1 MEGYV
6 LKVVSGDDH
15 EKDAD
20 PSVAEKV
27 LTDVDRL
34 FTEICR
40 NIIRGELR
48 LQGDVPES
56 LHSRVTLQGKG
67 ALAHDARRIMHETLT
82 YLGGPARGTFM
93 DDTFPDVIGRRS
105 VASAVLD
112 IHSDLEG
119 NVLLHGPDDDVA
131 AFSDINLVRVTEMAG
146 VLTRAYNGGIMGI
159 IVKDPKRRGHYAI
172 TSGNGLIP
180 LIYVPT
186 VPSYDREDF
195 AAAGPVI
202 AMGTVV
208 RDEENRIVE
217 LRAVENC
224 YTFPVAVFL
233 RGISSEGDVGRV
245 PEGDLVR
252 GGRGAGLP
260 AGGHPFVLR
269 PHRHLVPEVRRAG
282 PGVVR
287 EELGRVRDRVP
298 QAVRLTVGV
307 LRGRHA
313 GQPQDPRPA
322 GHDEA
327 AGGVTR
333 GPEPRTGRNKSRA
346 YLLIGLQ

>member
-233 RGISSEGDVGRV
+233 RGISSDGDVGLV
-245 PEGDLVR
+245 YPLEGIPSYYARTATWYLKCD
-252 GGRGAGLP
+252 
-260 AGGHPFVLR
+260 
-269 PHRHLVPEVRRAG
+269 
-282 PGVVR
+282 
-287 EELGRVRDRVP
+287 ELGLESSAKSWDECVIGFHRQFVSLWASYEDGTLDNPKIRDMLDMMKP
-298 QAVRLTVGV
+298 
-307 LRGRHA
+307 
-313 GQPQDPRPA
+313 
-322 GHDEA
+322 
-327 AGGVTR
+327 
-333 GPEPRTGRNKSRA
+333 PET
-346 YLLIGLQ
+346 

>member
-20 PSVAEKV
+20 PSVAERV
-27 LTDVDRL
+27 LADVDRL

-56 LHSRVTLQGKG
+56 LHSRVTLHGDG

-233 RGISSEGDVGRV
+233 RGISSEGDVGLV
-245 PEGDLVR
+245 YPLEGIPSYYARTATWYLKCD
-252 GGRGAGLP
+252 
-260 AGGHPFVLR
+260 
-269 PHRHLVPEVRRAG
+269 
-282 PGVVR
+282 
-287 EELGRVRDRVP
+287 ELGLESSAKSWDECVIGFHRQFVSLWASYEDGTLDNPKIRDMLDMMKP
-298 QAVRLTVGV
+298 
-307 LRGRHA
+307 
-313 GQPQDPRPA
+313 P
-322 GHDEA
+322 EA
-327 AGGVTR
+327 
-333 GPEPRTGRNKSRA
+333 
-346 YLLIGLQ
+346 

>member
-56 LHSRVTLQGKG
+56 LHSRVTLQGEG

-233 RGISSEGDVGRV
+233 RGISSEGDVGLV
-245 PEGDLVR
+245 YPLEGIPSYYARTATWYLKCD
-252 GGRGAGLP
+252 
-260 AGGHPFVLR
+260 
-269 PHRHLVPEVRRAG
+269 
-282 PGVVR
+282 
-287 EELGRVRDRVP
+287 ELGLESSAKSWDECVIGFHRQFVSLWASYEDGTLDNPKIRD
-298 QAVRLTVGV
+298 L
-307 LRGRHA
+307 L
-313 GQPQDPRPA
+313 DMMRPP
-322 GHDEA
+322 EA
-327 AGGVTR
+327 
-333 GPEPRTGRNKSRA
+333 
-346 YLLIGLQ
+346 

>member
-15 EKDAD
+15 EKDAN

-56 LHSRVTLQGKG
+56 LHSRVTLHGEG

-233 RGISSEGDVGRV
+233 RGISSDGDVGLV
-245 PEGDLVR
+245 YPLEGIPSYYARTATWYLKCD
-252 GGRGAGLP
+252 
-260 AGGHPFVLR
+260 
-269 PHRHLVPEVRRAG
+269 
-282 PGVVR
+282 
-287 EELGRVRDRVP
+287 ELGLESSAKSWDECVIGFHRQFVSLWASYEDGTLDNPKIRDM
-298 QAVRLTVGV
+298 L
-307 LRGRHA
+307 
-313 GQPQDPRPA
+313 DMMRPP
-322 GHDEA
+322 EA
-327 AGGVTR
+327 
-333 GPEPRTGRNKSRA
+333 
-346 YLLIGLQ
+346 

>member
-15 EKDAD
+15 EKDAN
-20 PSVAEKV
+20 PSVAERV
-27 LTDVDRL
+27 LANVDRL

-48 LQGDVPES
+48 LQGEVPES
-56 LHSRVTLQGKG
+56 LHSRVTLHGDG

-93 DDTFPDVIGRRS
+93 DDTFHDVIGRRS

-119 NVLLHGPDDDVA
+119 DVLLHGPDDDVA

-146 VLTRAYNGGIMGI
+146 VLTRAYNGGIMGV

-233 RGISSEGDVGRV
+233 RGISSEGDVGLV
-245 PEGDLVR
+245 YPLEGIPSYYARTATWYLKCD
-252 GGRGAGLP
+252 
-260 AGGHPFVLR
+260 
-269 PHRHLVPEVRRAG
+269 
-282 PGVVR
+282 
-287 EELGRVRDRVP
+287 ELGLESSAKSWDECVIGFHRQFVSLWASYEDGTLDNPKIRDI
-298 QAVRLTVGV
+298 L
-307 LRGRHA
+307 
-313 GQPQDPRPA
+313 DMMRP
-322 GHDEA
+322 
-327 AGGVTR
+327 
-333 GPEPRTGRNKSRA
+333 PET
-346 YLLIGLQ
+346 

>member
-20 PSVAEKV
+20 PSVAERV
-27 LTDVDRL
+27 LADVDRL

-56 LHSRVTLQGKG
+56 LHSRVTLHGDG

-233 RGISSEGDVGRV
+233 RGISSEGDVGLV
-245 PEGDLVR
+245 YPLEGIPSYYARTATWYLKCD
-252 GGRGAGLP
+252 
-260 AGGHPFVLR
+260 
-269 PHRHLVPEVRRAG
+269 
-282 PGVVR
+282 
-287 EELGRVRDRVP
+287 ELGLESSAKSWDECVIGFHRRFVSLWASYEDGTLDNPKIRDI
-298 QAVRLTVGV
+298 L
-307 LRGRHA
+307 
-313 GQPQDPRPA
+313 DMMRP
-322 GHDEA
+322 
-327 AGGVTR
+327 
-333 GPEPRTGRNKSRA
+333 PET
-346 YLLIGLQ
+346 

>member
-56 LHSRVTLQGKG
+56 LHSRVTLQGEG

-233 RGISSEGDVGRV
+233 RGISSEGDVGLV
-245 PEGDLVR
+245 YPLEGIPSYYARTATWYLKCD
-252 GGRGAGLP
+252 
-260 AGGHPFVLR
+260 
-269 PHRHLVPEVRRAG
+269 
-282 PGVVR
+282 
-287 EELGRVRDRVP
+287 ELGLESSAKSWDECVIGFHRQFVSLWASYEDGTLDNP
-298 QAVRLTVGV
+298 KIHDL
-307 LRGRHA
+307 L
-313 GQPQDPRPA
+313 DMMRPP
-322 GHDEA
+322 EA
-327 AGGVTR
+327 
-333 GPEPRTGRNKSRA
+333 
-346 YLLIGLQ
+346 

>member
-15 EKDAD
+15 EKDAN
-20 PSVAEKV
+20 PSVAERV
-27 LTDVDRL
+27 LANVDRL

-56 LHSRVTLQGKG
+56 LHSRVTLHGDG

-119 NVLLHGPDDDVA
+119 DVLLHGPDDDVA

-146 VLTRAYNGGIMGI
+146 VLTRAYNGGIMGV

-233 RGISSEGDVGRV
+233 RGISSEGDVGLV
-245 PEGDLVR
+245 YPLEGIPSYYARTATWYLKCD
-252 GGRGAGLP
+252 
-260 AGGHPFVLR
+260 
-269 PHRHLVPEVRRAG
+269 
-282 PGVVR
+282 
-287 EELGRVRDRVP
+287 ELGLESSAKSWDECVIGFHRQFVSLWASYEDGTLDNPKIRDI
-298 QAVRLTVGV
+298 L
-307 LRGRHA
+307 
-313 GQPQDPRPA
+313 DMMRP
-322 GHDEA
+322 
-327 AGGVTR
+327 
-333 GPEPRTGRNKSRA
+333 PET
-346 YLLIGLQ
+346 

>member
-20 PSVAEKV
+20 PSVAERV
-27 LTDVDRL
+27 LADVDRL

-56 LHSRVTLQGKG
+56 LHSRVTLHGDG

-146 VLTRAYNGGIMGI
+146 VLTRAYNGGIMGV

-233 RGISSEGDVGRV
+233 RGISSEGDVGLV
-245 PEGDLVR
+245 YPLEGIPSYYARTATWYLKCD
-252 GGRGAGLP
+252 
-260 AGGHPFVLR
+260 
-269 PHRHLVPEVRRAG
+269 
-282 PGVVR
+282 
-287 EELGRVRDRVP
+287 ELGLESSAKSWDECVIGFHRQFVSLWASYEDGTLDNPKIRDI
-298 QAVRLTVGV
+298 L
-307 LRGRHA
+307 
-313 GQPQDPRPA
+313 DMMRP
-322 GHDEA
+322 
-327 AGGVTR
+327 
-333 GPEPRTGRNKSRA
+333 PET
-346 YLLIGLQ
+346 

>member
-56 LHSRVTLQGKG
+56 LHSRVTLHGEG

-233 RGISSEGDVGRV
+233 RGISSKGDVGLV
-245 PEGDLVR
+245 YPLEGIPSYYARTATWYLKCD
-252 GGRGAGLP
+252 
-260 AGGHPFVLR
+260 
-269 PHRHLVPEVRRAG
+269 
-282 PGVVR
+282 
-287 EELGRVRDRVP
+287 ELGLESSAKSWDECVIGFHRQFVSLWASYEDGTLDNPKIRD
-298 QAVRLTVGV
+298 L
-307 LRGRHA
+307 L
-313 GQPQDPRPA
+313 DMMRPP
-322 GHDEA
+322 EA
-327 AGGVTR
+327 
-333 GPEPRTGRNKSRA
+333 
-346 YLLIGLQ
+346 

>member
-56 LHSRVTLQGKG
+56 LHSRVTLHGDG

-119 NVLLHGPDDDVA
+119 SVLLHGPDDDVA

-233 RGISSEGDVGRV
+233 RGISSEGDVGLV
-245 PEGDLVR
+245 YPLEGIPSYYARTATWYLKCD
-252 GGRGAGLP
+252 
-260 AGGHPFVLR
+260 
-269 PHRHLVPEVRRAG
+269 
-282 PGVVR
+282 
-287 EELGRVRDRVP
+287 ELGLESSAKSWDECVIGFHRQFVSLWASYEDGTLDNPKIRDMLDMMKP
-298 QAVRLTVGV
+298 
-307 LRGRHA
+307 
-313 GQPQDPRPA
+313 P
-322 GHDEA
+322 EA
-327 AGGVTR
+327 
-333 GPEPRTGRNKSRA
+333 
-346 YLLIGLQ
+346 

>member
-20 PSVAEKV
+20 PSVAERV
-27 LTDVDRL
+27 LADVDRL

-56 LHSRVTLQGKG
+56 LHSRVTLHGDG
-67 ALAHDARRIMHETLT
+67 ALAHDARRIIHETLT

-233 RGISSEGDVGRV
+233 RGISSDGDVGLV
-245 PEGDLVR
+245 YPLEGIPSYYARTATWYLKCD
-252 GGRGAGLP
+252 
-260 AGGHPFVLR
+260 
-269 PHRHLVPEVRRAG
+269 
-282 PGVVR
+282 
-287 EELGRVRDRVP
+287 ELGLESSAKSWDECVIGFHRRFVSLWASYEDGTLDNPKIRDI
-298 QAVRLTVGV
+298 L
-307 LRGRHA
+307 
-313 GQPQDPRPA
+313 DMMRP
-322 GHDEA
+322 
-327 AGGVTR
+327 
-333 GPEPRTGRNKSRA
+333 PET
-346 YLLIGLQ
+346 

>member
-56 LHSRVTLQGKG
+56 LHSRVTLHGEG

-233 RGISSEGDVGRV
+233 RGISSKGDVGLV
-245 PEGDLVR
+245 YPLEGIPSYYARTATWYLKCD
-252 GGRGAGLP
+252 
-260 AGGHPFVLR
+260 
-269 PHRHLVPEVRRAG
+269 
-282 PGVVR
+282 
-287 EELGRVRDRVP
+287 ELGLESSAKSWDECVIGFHRQFVSLWASYEDGTLDNPKIRDM
-298 QAVRLTVGV
+298 L
-307 LRGRHA
+307 
-313 GQPQDPRPA
+313 DMMRP
-322 GHDEA
+322 
-327 AGGVTR
+327 
-333 GPEPRTGRNKSRA
+333 PET
-346 YLLIGLQ
+346 

>member
-20 PSVAEKV
+20 PSVAERV
-27 LTDVDRL
+27 LADVDRL

-56 LHSRVTLQGKG
+56 LHSRVTLHGDG

-131 AFSDINLVRVTEMAG
+131 AYSDVKLGRGAEMAG
-146 VLTRAYNGGIMGI
+146 RVPRGYSGGIMGI

-233 RGISSEGDVGRV
+233 RGISSEGDVGLV
-245 PEGDLVR
+245 YPLEGIPSYYARTATWYLKCD
-252 GGRGAGLP
+252 
-260 AGGHPFVLR
+260 
-269 PHRHLVPEVRRAG
+269 
-282 PGVVR
+282 
-287 EELGRVRDRVP
+287 ELGLESSAKSWDECVIGFHRRFVSLWASYEDGTLDNPKIRDI
-298 QAVRLTVGV
+298 L
-307 LRGRHA
+307 
-313 GQPQDPRPA
+313 DMMRP
-322 GHDEA
+322 
-327 AGGVTR
+327 
-333 GPEPRTGRNKSRA
+333 PET
-346 YLLIGLQ
+346 

>member
-56 LHSRVTLQGKG
+56 LHSRVTLHGEG

-119 NVLLHGPDDDVA
+119 SVLLHGPDDDVA

-233 RGISSEGDVGRV
+233 GLYVIGVHSLHIRLINPHNRRLSGIAVVFSRTQSVPGNIGERPVRVKLYADPRQELRFKLRISDGRSRKAYV
-245 PEGDLVR
+245 H
-252 GGRGAGLP
+252 A
-260 AGGHPFVLR
+260 
-269 PHRHLVPEVRRAG
+269 
-282 PGVVR
+282 
-287 EELGRVRDRVP
+287 
-298 QAVRLTVGV
+298 AVAVYGINI
-307 LRGRHA
+307 
-313 GQPQDPRPA
+313 GQP
-322 GHDEA
+322 EA
-327 AGGVTR
+327 PGLRIA
-333 GPEPRTGRNKSRA
+333 PEI
-346 YLLIGLQ
+346 LLDIDHGAVL

>member
-20 PSVAEKV
+20 PSVAERV
-27 LTDVDRL
+27 LADVDRL

-48 LQGDVPES
+48 LHGDVPES
-56 LHSRVTLQGKG
+56 LHSRVTLHGDG

-233 RGISSEGDVGRV
+233 RGISSEGDVGLV
-245 PEGDLVR
+245 YPLEGIPSYYARTATWYLKCD
-252 GGRGAGLP
+252 
-260 AGGHPFVLR
+260 
-269 PHRHLVPEVRRAG
+269 
-282 PGVVR
+282 
-287 EELGRVRDRVP
+287 ELGLESSAKSWDECVIGFHRRFVSLWASYEDGTLDNPKIRDI
-298 QAVRLTVGV
+298 L
-307 LRGRHA
+307 
-313 GQPQDPRPA
+313 DMMRP
-322 GHDEA
+322 
-327 AGGVTR
+327 
-333 GPEPRTGRNKSRA
+333 PET
-346 YLLIGLQ
+346 

>member
-20 PSVAEKV
+20 PSVAERV
-27 LTDVDRL
+27 LANVDRL

-56 LHSRVTLQGKG
+56 LHSRVTLHGEG

-119 NVLLHGPDDDVA
+119 SVLLHGPDDDVA

-233 RGISSEGDVGRV
+233 RGISSEGDVGLV
-245 PEGDLVR
+245 YPLEGIPSYYARTATWYLKCD
-252 GGRGAGLP
+252 
-260 AGGHPFVLR
+260 
-269 PHRHLVPEVRRAG
+269 
-282 PGVVR
+282 
-287 EELGRVRDRVP
+287 ELGLESSAKSWDECVIGFHRQFVSLWASYEDGTLDNPKIRDMLDMMKP
-298 QAVRLTVGV
+298 
-307 LRGRHA
+307 
-313 GQPQDPRPA
+313 P
-322 GHDEA
+322 EA
-327 AGGVTR
+327 
-333 GPEPRTGRNKSRA
+333 
-346 YLLIGLQ
+346 

>member
-20 PSVAEKV
+20 PSVAERV
-27 LTDVDRL
+27 LADVDRL

-56 LHSRVTLQGKG
+56 LHSRVTLHGEG

-233 RGISSEGDVGRV
+233 RGISSEGDVGLV
-245 PEGDLVR
+245 YPLEGIPSYYARTATWYLKCD
-252 GGRGAGLP
+252 
-260 AGGHPFVLR
+260 
-269 PHRHLVPEVRRAG
+269 
-282 PGVVR
+282 
-287 EELGRVRDRVP
+287 ELGLESSAKSWDECVIGFHRQFVSLWASYEDGTLDNPKIRDI
-298 QAVRLTVGV
+298 L
-307 LRGRHA
+307 
-313 GQPQDPRPA
+313 DMMRP
-322 GHDEA
+322 
-327 AGGVTR
+327 
-333 GPEPRTGRNKSRA
+333 PET
-346 YLLIGLQ
+346 

>member
-56 LHSRVTLQGKG
+56 LHSRVTLHGEG

-233 RGISSEGDVGRV
+233 RGISSKGDVGLV
-245 PEGDLVR
+245 YPLEGIPSYYARTATWYLKCD
-252 GGRGAGLP
+252 
-260 AGGHPFVLR
+260 
-269 PHRHLVPEVRRAG
+269 
-282 PGVVR
+282 
-287 EELGRVRDRVP
+287 ELGLESSAKSWDECVIGFHRQFVSLWASYEDGTLDNPKIRDM
-298 QAVRLTVGV
+298 L
-307 LRGRHA
+307 
-313 GQPQDPRPA
+313 DMMRPP
-322 GHDEA
+322 EA
-327 AGGVTR
+327 
-333 GPEPRTGRNKSRA
+333 
-346 YLLIGLQ
+346 

>member
-20 PSVAEKV
+20 PSVAERV
-27 LTDVDRL
+27 LADVDRL

-56 LHSRVTLQGKG
+56 LHSRITLYGDG

-93 DDTFPDVIGRRS
+93 DDTFPDVIGRKS
-105 VASAVLD
+105 VAAAVLD

-119 NVLLHGPDDDVA
+119 DVLLHGPDDDVA

-146 VLTRAYNGGIMGI
+146 VLTRAYNGGIMGV

-233 RGISSEGDVGRV
+233 RGISSEGDVGLV
-245 PEGDLVR
+245 YPLEGIPSYYARTATWYLKCD
-252 GGRGAGLP
+252 
-260 AGGHPFVLR
+260 
-269 PHRHLVPEVRRAG
+269 
-282 PGVVR
+282 
-287 EELGRVRDRVP
+287 ELGLESSAKSWDECVIGFHRRFVSLWASYEDGTLDNPKIRDI
-298 QAVRLTVGV
+298 L
-307 LRGRHA
+307 
-313 GQPQDPRPA
+313 DMMRP
-322 GHDEA
+322 
-327 AGGVTR
+327 
-333 GPEPRTGRNKSRA
+333 PET
-346 YLLIGLQ
+346 

>member
-56 LHSRVTLQGKG
+56 LHSRVTLQGEG

-105 VASAVLD
+105 IASAVLD

-233 RGISSEGDVGRV
+233 RGISSKGDVGLV
-245 PEGDLVR
+245 YPLEGIPSYYARTATWYLKCD
-252 GGRGAGLP
+252 
-260 AGGHPFVLR
+260 
-269 PHRHLVPEVRRAG
+269 
-282 PGVVR
+282 
-287 EELGRVRDRVP
+287 ELGLESSAKSWDECVIGFHRQFVSLWASYEDGTLDNPKIRDM
-298 QAVRLTVGV
+298 L
-307 LRGRHA
+307 
-313 GQPQDPRPA
+313 DMMRPP
-322 GHDEA
+322 EA
-327 AGGVTR
+327 
-333 GPEPRTGRNKSRA
+333 
-346 YLLIGLQ
+346 

>member
-56 LHSRVTLQGKG
+56 LHSRVTLQGEG

-233 RGISSEGDVGRV
+233 RGVSSEGDVGLV
-245 PEGDLVR
+245 YPLEGIPSYYARTATWYLKCD
-252 GGRGAGLP
+252 
-260 AGGHPFVLR
+260 
-269 PHRHLVPEVRRAG
+269 
-282 PGVVR
+282 
-287 EELGRVRDRVP
+287 ELGLESSAKSWDECVIGFHRQFVSLWASYEDGTLDNPKIRD
-298 QAVRLTVGV
+298 L
-307 LRGRHA
+307 L
-313 GQPQDPRPA
+313 DMMRPP
-322 GHDEA
+322 EA
-327 AGGVTR
+327 
-333 GPEPRTGRNKSRA
+333 
-346 YLLIGLQ
+346 

>member
-1 MEGYV
+1 MGTYTLRVVTADDYDVPAESAVSERV
-6 LKVVSGDDH
+6 LAAV
-15 EKDAD
+15 DAI
-20 PSVAEKV
+20 
-27 LTDVDRL
+27 
-34 FTEICR
+34 FGEICR
-40 NIIRGELR
+40 NIVSGELR
-48 LQGDVPES
+48 LQGEVPE
-56 LHSRVTLQGKG
+56 
-67 ALAHDARRIMHETLT
+67 ALYADAGIFDDRDLSADARRMMDGTLD
-82 YLGGPARGTFM
+82 YLGGGTHGTWM

-208 RDEENRIVE
+208 RDEENRIIE

-224 YTFPVAVFL
+224 YTFPVAVFQ
-233 RGISSEGDVGRV
+233 RGISSEGH
-245 PEGDLVR
+245 EGLVYPLEGIPSYYAR
-252 GGRGAGLP
+252 TATWYLKCD
-260 AGGHPFVLR
+260 
-269 PHRHLVPEVRRAG
+269 
-282 PGVVR
+282 
-287 EELGRVRDRVP
+287 ELGLESSAKSWDECVIGFHRRFVSLWASYEDGTLDNPKIRDI
-298 QAVRLTVGV
+298 L
-307 LRGRHA
+307 
-313 GQPQDPRPA
+313 DMMRPPETCPCIP
-322 GHDEA
+322 D
-327 AGGVTR
+327 R
-333 GPEPRTGRNKSRA
+333 GPAAICRA
-346 YLLIGLQ
+346 LI